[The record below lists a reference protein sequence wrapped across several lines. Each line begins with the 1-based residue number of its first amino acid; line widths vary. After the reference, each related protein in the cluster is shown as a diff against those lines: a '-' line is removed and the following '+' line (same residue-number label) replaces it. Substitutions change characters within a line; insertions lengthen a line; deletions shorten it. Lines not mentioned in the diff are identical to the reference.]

1 MKYREFYAF
10 LPLKGLV
17 AIISSIDSR
26 LAPEA
31 DLAIHFCPFAYGP
44 PLFCSRRH
52 VVGCMSFCIAP
63 PSHPMQLVQHAIL
76 YSLTR
81 SPTLLLFLSRSFL
94 SLFPPPPPLFFAP
107 CIFVHTGIAS
117 FYPFPRATISADATR
132 RGAISKIVAENTSI
146 VYIKLFVT

>member
-81 SPTLLLFLSRSFL
+81 SPTLLLFLSRSL
-94 SLFPPPPPLFFAP
+94 SFPLPRPSFSRPVYSYIPESHHFIPFREPLYQP
-107 CIFVHTGIAS
+107 MRH
-117 FYPFPRATISADATR
+117 
-132 RGAISKIVAENTSI
+132 GAARFRKSLQKI
-146 VYIKLFVT
+146 LQ